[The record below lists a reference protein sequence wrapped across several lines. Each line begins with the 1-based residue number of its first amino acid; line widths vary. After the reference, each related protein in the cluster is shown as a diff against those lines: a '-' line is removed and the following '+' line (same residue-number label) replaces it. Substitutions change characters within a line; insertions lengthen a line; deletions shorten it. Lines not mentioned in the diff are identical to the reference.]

1 MILFIRERGQ
11 TAHVVETWLLFCALA
26 LLPVMARAAEVAESD
41 SLDQIV
47 VNATR
52 SDTQLQ
58 DMPLHTT
65 IITHEEIENSPA
77 TSVDQLLRQV
87 PGLLIPGS
95 PFYTTDPTGN
105 NITFRGLSKK
115 VLVLVD
121 GVPLMDPFYTTIQWF
136 RVPLSNIERVEIVR
150 GGGAGLWGN
159 LAVGGV
165 VNIVTKR
172 PTENNGDVA
181 LTGGSLGT
189 YSASVNKNQVVTD
202 TLSLNLSADTFQ
214 TDGYNNA
221 PQALRASFWPGR
233 GDSSATFQNVRLG
246 AYFQPTTDLSGFL
259 RAGYHVQKEDIGGYA
274 FGANNQKSP
283 DFQGGLTEIF
293 NAASRLVANVYGQ
306 NVNFTKFNG
315 AGCYVA
321 SVYACGASVS
331 GAGASAAQ
339 QMGQV
344 LQYASSFDANPYRER
359 GGSLIYSHS
368 YQGLFTDAEYGFDYR
383 RISGEDSQQVYRT
396 PTNALPGV
404 LRIQRTNFGA
414 GNQTFLAVFAQT
426 KLNPIDRLEITLSA
440 REDRYESRDG
450 TAIQTNYSNVI
461 APIPGIPLGGPVPSS
476 NTTKFDPSLSARY
489 AATQNLSFRGSIY
502 EAFRAPGLNN
512 LYRSFGSSS
521 ITIANPLLGP
531 ETLLGK
537 ELGLDWH
544 DNSFTL
550 SATLFQEY
558 VKNMVATYQINA
570 GAVIP
575 AAVQAICGADYTGVP
590 NTFCPGTV
598 SFNTNGQ
605 DERSN
610 GVELDAKWMMAHS
623 LTLATYATAT
633 QAYYTRTTT
642 GDPID
647 RQLPLVPRYVA
658 GGNLTWNTLD
668 RWTQFLDIRYTSA
681 MTLSSLTSAPLIR
694 QGGYAVADFSSTY
707 RFGHG
712 LTVSAAAQNLFDKT
726 YTDSSASNPQSIS
739 EALPRTISVTLRQ
752 SF

>member
-1 MILFIRERGQ
+1 MRIMNALIGERGL
-11 TAHVVETWLLFCALA
+11 ALCVLA
-26 LLPVMARAAEVAESD
+26 LLSVTADAAELAVSD
-41 SLDQIV
+41 LEEVV

-52 SDTQLQ
+52 SNTQLQ

-65 IITHEEIENSPA
+65 VISHEEIENSPA

-87 PGLLIPGS
+87 PGVLIPGS

-105 NITFRGLSKK
+105 NITFRGLNKK

-150 GGGAGLWGN
+150 GGGSGLWGN

-165 VNIVTKR
+165 INIVTKR

-181 LTGGSLGT
+181 LMGGSLGT
-189 YSASVNKNQVVTD
+189 YSASVNKNQVITES
-202 TLSLNLSADTFQ
+202 LSMNLSADTFQ

-221 PQALRASFWPGR
+221 PPALRAAFWPGR

-246 AYFQPTTDLSGFL
+246 MYFQPTADLSGFL

-274 FGANNQKSP
+274 FGANNQTSP
-283 DFQGGLTEIF
+283 DWQGGLTKIF
-293 NAASRLVANVYGQ
+293 NPDSRLTASVYGQ

-368 YQGLFTDAEYGFDYR
+368 YQGLFKEAEYGFDYR

-396 PTNALPGV
+396 PTNALPQV
-404 LRIQRTNFGA
+404 MRVQRTNLGA

-450 TAIQTNYSNVI
+450 AAIQTNYSNVL
-461 APIPGIPLGGPVPSS
+461 APVPGTSLGGAVPSG
-476 NTTKFDPSLSARY
+476 NTTRFDPSVSARY
-489 AATQNLSFRGSIY
+489 ASTEHLSFRGSIY
-502 EAFRAPGLNN
+502 QAFRAPGLNN
-512 LYRSFGSSS
+512 LYRNFGSSA

-544 DNSFTL
+544 GSSFTL
-550 SATLFQEY
+550 SATVFQEY

-570 GAVIP
+570 GTVIP

-610 GVELDAKWMMAHS
+610 GIELDAKWMVTRS
-623 LTLATYATAT
+623 LNLAAYATAT

-647 RQLPLVPRYVA
+647 RQLPLVPRFVA
-658 GGNLTWNTLD
+658 GGNLSWNALD
-668 RWTQFLDIRYTSA
+668 RWTQFLDIRYVST
-681 MTLSSLTSAPLIR
+681 MTLSSLASASLIR
-694 QGGYAVADFSSTY
+694 QGGYAVTDFSSTY

-712 LTVSAAAQNLFDKT
+712 LTLSAAVQNLFDKA

-739 EALPRTISVTLRQ
+739 QASPRTISMTLRQ

>member
-1 MILFIRERGQ
+1 MNAFIGERGL
-11 TAHVVETWLLFCALA
+11 ALCVLA
-26 LLPVMARAAEVAESD
+26 LLSVTAGAAELAVSD
-41 SLDQIV
+41 LDEVV

-65 IITHEEIENSPA
+65 VISHEEIENSPA

-95 PFYTTDPTGN
+95 PFYATDPTGN
-105 NITFRGLSKK
+105 NITFRGLNKK

-165 VNIVTKR
+165 INIVTKR

-181 LTGGSLGT
+181 LMGGSLGT
-189 YSASVNKNQVVTD
+189 YSASVNRNQVITEH
-202 TLSLNLSADTFQ
+202 LSMNLSADTFQ

-221 PQALRASFWPGR
+221 PPALRAAFWPGR
-233 GDSSATFQNVRLG
+233 GDSSATFQNLRIG
-246 AYFQPTTDLSGFL
+246 MFIQPTADLSGFL

-274 FGANNQKSP
+274 FGANNQRSP

-293 NAASRLVANVYGQ
+293 NAASRLTASVYGQ
-306 NVNFTKFNG
+306 NVNFTKLNG

-331 GAGASAAQ
+331 AAGASAAQ
-339 QMGQV
+339 QTGQV
-344 LQYASSFDANPYRER
+344 EQYASSFDANPYRER

-368 YQGLFTDAEYGFDYR
+368 YQGLFKNAEYGFDYR
-383 RISGEDSQQVYRT
+383 RISGEDSQQAYRT
-396 PTNALPGV
+396 PTNALPQV
-404 LRIQRTNFGA
+404 SRTQRTNFGA

-426 KLNPIDRLEITLSA
+426 KLNPIDRLEITVSA
-440 REDRYESRDG
+440 REDRYESRGG
-450 TAIQTNYSNVI
+450 TAIQTNYSNAL
-461 APIPGIPLGGPVPSS
+461 APVPGTPLGGPVPSS
-476 NTTKFDPSLSARY
+476 NTTRFDPSISVRFASTEHLS
-489 AATQNLSFRGSIY
+489 LRGSIY

-512 LYRSFGSSS
+512 LYRSFGSSA

-544 DNSFTL
+544 RDSLTL
-550 SATLFQEY
+550 SATVFQEY
-558 VKNMVATYQINA
+558 VKNMVATYQIGA

-575 AAVQAICGADYTGVP
+575 AAVRAICGADYTGIP

-610 GVELDAKWMMAHS
+610 GIELDAKWMITRALNLS
-623 LTLATYATAT
+623 VYATAT

-647 RQLPLVPRYVA
+647 RQLPLVPRFVA
-658 GGNLTWNTLD
+658 GGNLSWNALD
-668 RWTQFLDIRYTSA
+668 RWTQFLDIRYVST
-681 MTLSSLTSAPLIR
+681 MTLSSLTSASLIR
-694 QGGYAVADFSSTY
+694 QGGYAVTDFSSTY

-712 LTVSAAAQNLFDKT
+712 LTLGAAAQNLFDKT

-739 EALPRTISVTLRQ
+739 QALPRTISVTLRQ